1 MQFLCSYAHD
11 EPCLCIVLYHCN
23 AESIHVQGSAKE
35 IENRHN
41 DIDRSFVNS
50 MNFSARVIKHFLI
63 YLDIMFN
70 LMFVIL
76 LYVTLV

>member
-1 MQFLCSYAHD
+1 MQCREYA
-11 EPCLCIVLYHCN
+11 CTRS
-23 AESIHVQGSAKE
+23 AEE

-50 MNFSARVIKHFLI
+50 MNFSTRVLKHFFI

-70 LMFVIL
+70 LMFVRL
-76 LYVTLV
+76 LYVTIV